1 MSEVS
6 NNVTISNYSIDIS
19 ELLWIINLSTEKS
32 SNYHLILSV
41 FLRLSDMICQ
51 IYVEIMYAIGC
62 FVSIQQFK

>member
-41 FLRLSDMICQ
+41 FLRLSDMLCQ
-51 IYVEIMYAIGC
+51 IYGEIMYATGC
-62 FVSIQQFK
+62 FVPIQQFK